1 MGRWIITVLFL
12 GLSAFLTRMIPFS
25 SFFRNLNTML
35 HEFGHALITLI
46 LSGRVTRIELNP
58 DHSGVTYSLL
68 QNSWSIVPIA
78 LAGYVLASLFALLF
92 FYLYSMGKERL
103 GIIAATLIA
112 AVMLLFFVHQGFGLW
127 WLIGFIVLNMI
138 VLFFG
143 GVVQHFYYILLS
155 FLALEESVM
164 STITVIVYAVTDPK
178 SGSDAAALQAAIGV
192 PAVIWAILFILV
204 AFWCAQVSLRL
215 LFTRWKQEYRS
226 KRNANPLDS

>member
-35 HEFGHALITLI
+35 HEFGHALITLV

-68 QNSWSIVPIA
+68 KSWSIIPVS
-78 LAGYVLASLFALLF
+78 LAGYILASLFALLF
-92 FYLYSMGKERL
+92 FYLYSVGKERI
-103 GIIAATLIA
+103 GIIAATSIA

-127 WLIGFIVLNMI
+127 WLIGFIVLNVI
-138 VLFFG
+138 VLLIG
-143 GVVQHFYYILLS
+143 GVVQHFYYMLLS
-155 FLALEESVM
+155 FLALEESVI
-164 STITVIVYAVTDPK
+164 STITVIVYAVTDPE
-178 SGSDAAALQAAIGV
+178 SAGDAAGLQSVTGI

-204 AFWCAQVSLRL
+204 AFWCAQASLRL
-215 LFTRWKQEYRS
+215 LFARWKQEYRS